1 MNDALQFI
9 EDFEAHYQYDAG
21 FMKEMVQHAPNA
33 YDHFQQFLP
42 MARHREQLPLEVY
55 WIAKLAAMMVED
67 CGACLQ
73 LNVRMA
79 REQEVGVDLIQSTLA
94 GGKQLPEHLQA
105 VFHYAQQVAG
115 QGNVDADLMQQIQNR
130 YSRGQLL
137 EMGLCIASAKV
148 FPTIKRAINEKPSC
162 ALIKVEVQ

>member
-9 EDFEAHYQYDAG
+9 AEFEAHYHYDAG
-21 FMKEMVQHAPNA
+21 FMKEMVQHAPSA

-42 MARHREQLPLEVY
+42 MARHREQLTAETY
-55 WIAKLAAMMVED
+55 WIAKIAAMMVED

-79 REQEVGVDLIQSTLA
+79 REQNVDSHLIRAALD
-94 GGKQLPEHLQA
+94 GGNDLPKPLKT

-115 QGNVDADLMQQIQNR
+115 QGSVDSDLMARIQSQ
-130 YSRGQLL
+130 YSRGQIL
-137 EMGLCIASAKV
+137 ELGLCIASAKV
-148 FPTIKRAINEKPSC
+148 FPTIKRAIDDKPSC
-162 ALIKVEVQ
+162 ALINVEIE